1 MAKKSGRP
9 KNPNSQRSLLETKNE
24 EERLAPEPQAKTEQ
38 LAAELAEKERLLA
51 EKEAKLAEAQ
61 ERAEREAA
69 EKEAKREQEAAEKEA
84 KVAEEWKQIQDR
96 LEAEEQEDDPIEE
109 IEIKQEEKKEA
120 ADADFLLS
128 MLNNNLTKEKHPE
141 QANNEAE
148 LTNIINDDD
157 GDFADDFDIPEPV
170 PEIIKET
177 PDGLEYRIPPSET
190 ADMVVTGIDILLKY
204 IGPYTY
210 KKAMFSKDEI
220 KRMTVLS
227 QQAKLKPKSE
237 MVYEDSDYEIV
248 QKLDDFL
255 EYKEE
260 TVPLSAEEIK
270 MLKAPLKAIFK
281 DKGGQI
287 SPAAGLMYAA
297 TMIALPRFA
306 PQGGEMLQ
314 KLFTKFLNNDGEES
328 ETES

>member
-1 MAKKSGRP
+1 MARRGRP
-9 KNPNSQRSLLETKNE
+9 KNPNSQRSLLEKKKKAE
-24 EERLAPEPQAKTEQ
+24 QLALEAEAKAEQ
-38 LAAELAEKERLLA
+38 LAAVLAEKERLLA

-69 EKEAKREQEAAEKEA
+69 EREAKL
-84 KVAEEWKQIQDR
+84 AEEWKQIQER
-96 LEAEEQEDDPIEE
+96 LEAEAKEQEDDPIEE
-109 IEIKQEEKKEA
+109 MEVINPEEKKEA
-120 ADADFLLS
+120 ADADFLLG
-128 MLNNNLTKEKHPE
+128 MLNDNLTKEKHPE
-141 QANNEAE
+141 QANNESE
-148 LTNIINDDD
+148 LTKMINDED
-157 GDFADDFDIPEPV
+157 GDFADDFDEPEPV

-177 PDGLEYRIPPSET
+177 PDGLEYRIPAGET
-190 ADMVVTGIDILLKY
+190 ADMVITGIDVLLKY

-220 KRMTVLS
+220 KRMTILS

-260 TVPLSAEEIK
+260 IVPLNAEEIK

-287 SPAAGLMYAA
+287 SPTAGLMYAA

-314 KLFTKFLNNDGEES
+314 KLFSKLLNITDESES